1 MAFHGNCIFFLLG
14 LMILSVLVRVLVGGL
29 RAHHTPSVPRDVAG
43 HRQTPHGDVQS
54 EGDAKENAQAMLV
67 PDKGSAPK
75 ANKPVPV
82 EGATTGAAMSS
93 KDEAKHPPPLRPPE
107 LLLSRQVESEGLLR
121 LWEGLKDA
129 ESTFFEQS
137 EQIADR
143 IEQLEVL
150 VDR

>member
-1 MAFHGNCIFFLLG
+1 MSGSTHSIAALFARPCRLTRGIALRP
-14 LMILSVLVRVLVGGL
+14 VL
-29 RAHHTPSVPRDVAG
+29 RAH
-43 HRQTPHGDVQS
+43 
-54 EGDAKENAQAMLV
+54 
-67 PDKGSAPK
+67 
-75 ANKPVPV
+75 
-82 EGATTGAAMSS
+82 
-93 KDEAKHPPPLRPPE
+93 E

>member
-1 MAFHGNCIFFLLG
+1 M
-14 LMILSVLVRVLVGGL
+14 
-29 RAHHTPSVPRDVAG
+29 
-43 HRQTPHGDVQS
+43 
-54 EGDAKENAQAMLV
+54 
-67 PDKGSAPK
+67 
-75 ANKPVPV
+75 
-82 EGATTGAAMSS
+82 
-93 KDEAKHPPPLRPPE
+93 
-107 LLLSRQVESEGLLR
+107 ESEGLLR